1 MAESP
6 KPFSHLPAADDE
18 RLKLLLQTHGVGT
31 WVYDSGQGL
40 LRCDAVSQE
49 LFGFALSTEL
59 PYEAWLQTLGK
70 SDQKRVQSV
79 FQDESLASSL
89 DIQCRNVLTNRWIR
103 LRASR
108 IGSSI
113 AGLVEVIPQD
123 RLPIM
128 PVRQAFKT
136 LLEHSPIAVAL
147 LDKEEWTYQM
157 VNPYYTRL
165 ISRSSETLL
174 GKPLREAMPELLDR
188 GFEQILEQVIQT
200 RQSLVTREVAVYVS
214 NSEEIETLYL
224 DFTYQP
230 QRNDEGEITGVLVVG
245 IDVTAQVQAR
255 KAVEASEA
263 RLKALIATAPVAIGL
278 FVGRD
283 LLVELPN
290 QAFIDIVGKGPNIV
304 GKPLREV
311 MPELEN
317 QPFLQILDDVYTT
330 GNMYQSYETQ
340 VNIVQDGVMTH
351 NLYNIIYS
359 PLFDAQGQVYA
370 ILDIAADVTPV
381 AQARQQ
387 IQEAEESLRGA
398 IELAQLATWSMDMES
413 GKFTYSERLRD
424 WMGLAE
430 LSAYPEEVYELVP
443 EEYRNAVR
451 DQIDAVI
458 AGSGYYE
465 NENVITHRHTGY
477 QRTIHAQARVYHDAQ
492 GKPYKLAGTAQD
504 VTQQRET
511 QRALE
516 QLVQQRT
523 EELAAANEEL
533 ASINEQLESSNE
545 ELEESNVLFT
555 RSNENLEQ
563 FAYIASHDLQEPLRK
578 VQQFGDILMSRY
590 SSQLGDGVTYL
601 KRMQV
606 ASQRMSLLISDL
618 LTLSR
623 LSSNQEFT
631 ELVSLTEILKT
642 VLSDLELRIQE
653 SKASIRLEPLPMV
666 RGDILQLGQL
676 FQNILSNALKFR
688 QPQLAPAIRMHS
700 TQLWLDELPQDVQ
713 PARMAEAYAC
723 ITIADNGIG
732 FDEQYSQRIFQV
744 FQRLHGKSEYPGTGI
759 GLAIC
764 EKVVRN
770 HGGAITAESQPGQ
783 GATFRIYLPVEQV
796 R

>member
-6 KPFSHLPAADDE
+6 KPFSHLPAADEE

-31 WVYDSGQGL
+31 WVYDSRQGL

-49 LFGFALSTEL
+49 LFGFPLSTDL

-70 SDQKRVQSV
+70 SDQKRVESV
-79 FQDESLASSL
+79 FQDESLTSSL
-89 DIQCRNVLTNRWIR
+89 DMQCRNVLTNRWIR

-108 IGSSI
+108 IGPSLT
-113 AGLVEVIPQD
+113 GLVEVIPQD

-147 LDKEEWTYQM
+147 VDKEGWIYQM
-157 VNPYYTRL
+157 VNPYYTKL
-165 ISRSSETLL
+165 VSHVSETLL
-174 GKPLREAMPELLDR
+174 GKSIHEAMPELMDQR
-188 GFEQILEQVIQT
+188 FEQVLEHVLQT
-200 RQSLVTREVAVYVS
+200 SRPLVTREVAVYVS
-214 NSEEIETLYL
+214 NADEVEILYL

-263 RLKALIATAPVAIGL
+263 KLKALVETAPIAIGL
-278 FVGRD
+278 FVGHELRI
-283 LLVELPN
+283 ELPN
-290 QAFIDIVGKGPNIV
+290 QAFIDIVSRGPDIV

-317 QPFLQILDDVYTT
+317 QPFLQILDEVYTT
-330 GNMYQSYETQ
+330 GKMYQNYEMGA
-340 VNIVQDGVMTH
+340 NIVQNGVLTH
-351 NLYNIIYS
+351 YLYNITYS
-359 PLFDAQGQVYA
+359 PLFDKQGQVYA
-370 ILDIAADVTPV
+370 ILGIAADVTPV
-381 AQARQQ
+381 ALARQQ
-387 IQEAEESLRGA
+387 LQEAEESLRGA
-398 IELAQLATWSMDMES
+398 IELAQLATWSLDLES
-413 GKFTYSERLRD
+413 KTFTYSERLRD
-424 WMGLAE
+424 WMGLSE
-430 LSAYPEEVYELVP
+430 LSSVPDEVYDLVP
-443 EEYRNAVR
+443 EESRQLVIE
-451 DQIDAVI
+451 QIDAVI
-458 AGSGYYE
+458 KGSGYYE
-465 NENVITHRHTGY
+465 NEHIITHRQTGY
-477 QRTIHAQARVYHDAQ
+477 QRIVHAQAQVYHDAQ

-504 VTQQRET
+504 VTQERET

-523 EELAAANEEL
+523 EELATTNEEL
-533 ASINEQLESSNE
+533 AAINEQLETSNE
-545 ELEESNVLFT
+545 ELEESNLLFT

-590 SSQLGDGVTYL
+590 SSQLGDGIMYL

-606 ASQRMSLLISDL
+606 ASQRMSLLIDDL
-618 LTLSR
+618 LTFSR

-631 ELVSLTEILKT
+631 QLVSLTEIVKT
-642 VLSDLELRIQE
+642 VLSDLELSIQE
-653 SKASIRLEPLPMV
+653 SKASIHLEPLPTL
-666 RGDILQLGQL
+666 RGDVLQLGQL
-676 FQNILSNALKFR
+676 FLNILSNALKFR
-688 QPQLAPAIRMHS
+688 QPELAPSIRIH
-700 TQLWLDELPQDVQ
+700 TTHLGLDELPEDLQ
-713 PARMAEAYAC
+713 PARMAETYTC

-732 FDEQYSQRIFQV
+732 FDQQYSQRIFQL

-770 HGGAITAESQPGQ
+770 HGGAITAESQLGQ
-783 GATFRIYLPVEQV
+783 GSTFRIYFPIG
-796 R
+796 